1 MTTKIVP
8 VIPDKP
14 GIFDIK
20 ELYDRDHPSNDARYL
35 PPVNSIVYGEDSRLY
50 RVIESDTEQ
59 LTYKLRLIVLPDDY
73 ELSGE
78 SALIINNENDKLCLF
93 YDPRNIPF
101 RVSVDSRFIVY
112 GEAPSFY
119 RIVLN
124 PYSIDDQKIISKY
137 YDATG
142 NYVSD
147 RVPLT
152 RIKPGINIW
161 TLNPC
166 FIDKQLKDDQ
176 EIEIQ
181 IFTEDG
187 VLIRRAIVFAK
198 KSIIVNDTQSRIP
211 RIIDIKVK
219 STQQLDNGD
228 VYILERQSFNSLHIF
243 VEITYEDGSII
254 ECSVDNEKV
263 FLYGSD
269 DFVSSYAGLKQHMLI
284 KYFLSENE
292 TSSVPG
298 YDLVE
303 NFINVDFDVVVINN
317 QIDDIVKISV
327 FPVWDVNQY
336 GWLLYYRIYG
346 VNDNFTMNVTPYVT
360 ITSGN
365 YQINNFS
372 RPQEF
377 IIKLDLHEVDSD
389 RYPVPS
395 IYIQNVWI
403 NLFSNAADVK
413 WLLSDASTS
422 SKLYGQDKADDRR
435 PSLFYDKDRN
445 QYFIPSSIFTN
456 KESVIKS
463 YYYNNSPPYNNSV
476 QTIASEPTHFG
487 VRDPISGSMLTSA
500 YISLDDYKNA
510 FSFKNATLTSYGGT
524 TLVIEFV
531 SIMNNNTTIL
541 YASPVDCINGK
552 YNG

>member
-360 ITSGN
+360 IISGN

-372 RPQEF
+372 GPQEF

>member
-20 ELYDRDHPSNDARYL
+20 ELYDRDHPSNYARYL

-372 RPQEF
+372 GPQEF

-500 YISLDDYKNA
+500 YISLDDYRNA

-531 SIMNNNTTIL
+531 NIMNNITTIL

>member
-524 TLVIEFV
+524 TLVVEFV

>member
-20 ELYDRDHPSNDARYL
+20 ELYDRDHPSNNARYL

-372 RPQEF
+372 GPQEF

>member
-372 RPQEF
+372 GPQEF

-531 SIMNNNTTIL
+531 NIMNNITTIL